1 MGEKRYRRLVLPG
14 RFQPPHLGHV
24 NTIKYALSAADSVI
38 IIVGSAQESF
48 TQRNPL
54 TAGERIELL
63 EKVLDHEVGPGWC
76 ERVSVV
82 PVMDINM
89 NKVWV
94 QYLIQL
100 LPRFEGVVSGNG
112 LVQELFRDMGLAV
125 VEPPMYRR
133 DECSGS
139 LIRRKILE
147 GDDSWVECVPKYIL
161 EDLYELGFVERLR
174 RVAGEHG

>member
-1 MGEKRYRRLVLPG
+1 MTERYGRLVVPG
-14 RFQPPHLGHV
+14 RFQPLHMGHV
-24 NTIKYALSAADSVI
+24 NTIKYALKLADKIIVI
-38 IIVGSAQESF
+38 IGSAQESF
-48 TQRNPL
+48 TARNPL
-54 TAGERIELL
+54 TAGERMELL
-63 EKVLDHEVGPGWC
+63 EKVLSHEVGPGWC
-76 ERVSVV
+76 ERITLV
-82 PVMDINM
+82 PVLDINM

-133 DECSGS
+133 GECSGS

-147 GDDSWVECVPKYIL
+147 GDDSWVECVPHYIL
-161 EDLYELGFVERLR
+161 GDLDKIGFVDRLR